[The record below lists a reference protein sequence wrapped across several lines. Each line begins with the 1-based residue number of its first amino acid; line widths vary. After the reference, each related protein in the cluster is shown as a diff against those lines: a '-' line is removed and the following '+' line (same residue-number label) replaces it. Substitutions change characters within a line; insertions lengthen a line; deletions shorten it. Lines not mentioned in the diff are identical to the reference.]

1 MLNGIP
7 CCHALAAMR
16 FLNLNAEEFI
26 PHWFRICTY
35 EETYHSIIYP
45 VNGQLLW
52 ERTSYNDVQ
61 PPLKR
66 RLPGRPK
73 KKRRLEQWELKK
85 NDTEL
90 RKGGHQKRCRVCREV
105 GHNRSN
111 CPQLPQQPQPT
122 EQPPPPSSQQSTQA
136 TQPHNNHHH
145 QVSRPHNQHNLHS
158 RHMKSHNRLGNQ
170 AASRNCR
177 FEDHQLEHHFLCF
190 N

>member
-1 MLNGIP
+1 MLSGIS

-35 EETYHSIIYP
+35 EETYHSIIYQ

-90 RKGGHQKRCRVCREV
+90 RKGGH
-105 GHNRSN
+105 
-111 CPQLPQQPQPT
+111 
-122 EQPPPPSSQQSTQA
+122 
-136 TQPHNNHHH
+136 
-145 QVSRPHNQHNLHS
+145 
-158 RHMKSHNRLGNQ
+158 
-170 AASRNCR
+170 
-177 FEDHQLEHHFLCF
+177 
-190 N
+190 

>member
-1 MLNGIP
+1 MLSGIP

-16 FLNLNAEEFI
+16 FLNLNVEEFI

-52 ERTSYNDVQ
+52 ERTCYNDVQ
-61 PPLKR
+61 PPPPLKR
-66 RLPGRPK
+66 RLLGRPK

-90 RKGGHQKRCRVCREV
+90 RKGDHQKRYRVCREM

-111 CPQLPQQPQPT
+111 YPQLPQQTQPT
-122 EQPPPPSSQQSTQA
+122 KQPPPIKSAVHTNNIAYTTTTTTIKSAVHTTNTTFTAST
-136 TQPHNNHHH
+136 
-145 QVSRPHNQHNLHS
+145 
-158 RHMKSHNRLGNQ
+158 
-170 AASRNCR
+170 
-177 FEDHQLEHHFLCF
+177 
-190 N
+190 